1 MASLRPRERAR
12 LAGVDALRD
21 EELLAL
27 LIGSGSRGEQ
37 AVDAGRRVL
46 EEFGGD
52 LHALGRSGLLRLED
66 VRGIGPARAVCIAAA
81 MELGRRRMARPDP
94 PAAHVTRSQ
103 DIVRRFRSRLIDRA
117 EEEFWALALNRAN
130 GALADLRISIGGQSG
145 TVVDPKVV
153 FSKALVVRASAL
165 VLVHNHPSGNPRPS
179 EADKRLT
186 RSLVEAGRALDLPVL
201 DHVIIAG
208 MRHFSFADHQL
219 L

>member
-94 PAAHVTRSQ
+94 PAVRVTRSE